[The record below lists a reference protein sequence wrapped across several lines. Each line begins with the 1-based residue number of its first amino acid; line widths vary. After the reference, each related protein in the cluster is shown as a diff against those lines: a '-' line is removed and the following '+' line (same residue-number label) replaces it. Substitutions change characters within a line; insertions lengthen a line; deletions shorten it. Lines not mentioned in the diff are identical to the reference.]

1 MPPNARYA
9 PGFTVL
15 LDGQPMPTTMRA
27 CITSL
32 RYQDG
37 LEGADRVEVTLANPG
52 LQWLDH
58 SLLQLDIGFTL
69 QIGYAPDPFERV
81 FVGEITGVTPSF
93 PSGGVPTLTVVAHDF
108 LQRLTIGTKDRAFA
122 LSLPCI
128 GKFPLPDPLIAELVG
143 FTNLLIPTVDPL
155 GAAVSFLSLLIL
167 YAIDPLEAK
176 RSIRI
181 QQGQSDFDFLSSLA
195 KENGWEMFIDHTQQP
210 QGYRLHF
217 QFLLQDYAPSVTL
230 RWGQSL
236 TEFTPRL
243 TSVGQV
249 AGIVTRIWV
258 TAIKT
263 EFIIALSWDFDRAAF
278 DLQVFPGLGD
288 LDTLLGSQKAKGM
301 LHVEAVGPV
310 TVPRKLLGELLPRL
324 NNRLTG
330 TGSTVGDPGI
340 KAGRVIDL
348 QGLGGQFGGLY
359 RVTSATHTIDG
370 SGYRTSFEVRK
381 EVWFG
386 SIPLPTGAAGLLRVQ
401 GQTLR

>member
-1 MPPNARYA
+1 
-9 PGFTVL
+9 
-15 LDGQPMPTTMRA
+15 MRA

-58 SLLQLDIGFTL
+58 PLLQLDVGFTL
-69 QIGYAPDPFERV
+69 QIGYAPDPFEQV

-108 LQRLTIGTKDRAFA
+108 LQRLTTGTKDRAFA

-128 GKFPLPDPLIAELVG
+128 GKFPLPDPAIAEMVG

-155 GAAVSFLSLLIL
+155 GAAVSFLGLLIL
-167 YAIDPLEAK
+167 YAVDPLEAK

-195 KENGWEMFIDHTQQP
+195 KENGWEMFIDHTKQP

-258 TAIKT
+258 
-263 EFIIALSWDFDRAAF
+263 DGHQDGVRHRAR
-278 DLQVFPGLGD
+278 LGLRPGRVRLAG
-288 LDTLLGSQKAKGM
+288 
-301 LHVEAVGPV
+301 
-310 TVPRKLLGELLPRL
+310 LPRSR
-324 NNRLTG
+324 RL
-330 TGSTVGDPGI
+330 
-340 KAGRVIDL
+340 R
-348 QGLGGQFGGLY
+348 
-359 RVTSATHTIDG
+359 R
-370 SGYRTSFEVRK
+370 
-381 EVWFG
+381 
-386 SIPLPTGAAGLLRVQ
+386 AAGLAE
-401 GQTLR
+401 GQRHVARGSGRPGHGAQEAAR

>member
-1 MPPNARYA
+1 MPRYARYA
-9 PGFTVL
+9 PGFTIL
-15 LDGQPMPTTMRA
+15 LNGQPMPAAMRA
-27 CITSL
+27 GITSL
-32 RYQDG
+32 RYEDG
-37 LEGADRVEVTLANPG
+37 LEGADRVELTLSNPG

-58 SLLQLDIGFTL
+58 LLLQLDTSFAL
-69 QIGYAPDPFERV
+69 RIGYAPDPFEQV

-108 LQRLTIGTKDRAFA
+108 LQRLTTGSKDREYAI
-122 LSLPCI
+122 SLPCI
-128 GKFPLPDPLIAELVG
+128 GKFPLPDRDIAETVG
-143 FTNLLIPTVDPL
+143 FTNQLIPAVDQP
-155 GAAVSFLSLLIL
+155 GAAMSFLSLLIL

-176 RSIRI
+176 SSIRI
-181 QQGQSDFDFLSSLA
+181 QQGQSDFDFLSGLA

-210 QGYRLHF
+210 QGYRLRF
-217 QFLLQDYAPSVTL
+217 QFLQQDSPPSVTL
-230 RWGQSL
+230 QWGKSL

-258 TAIKT
+258 TAIKK
-263 EFIIALSWDFDRAAF
+263 EFVIALSWDFDQAAF
-278 DLQVFPGLGD
+278 DLQVSPGSGD
-288 LDTLLGSQKAKGM
+288 LDAELGSRKAKGL
-301 LHVEAVGPV
+301 LHVEAVGPA

-330 TGSTVGDPGI
+330 SGSTIGDPDI

-386 SIPLPTGAAGLLRVQ
+386 SIPLPKGVAGLVRVQ

>member
-1 MPPNARYA
+1 MARYDKYA

-15 LDGQPMPTTMRA
+15 LDGQPMPTAMRA
-27 CITSL
+27 DITSL

-37 LEGADRVEVTLANPG
+37 IEGADRVEVTLANPG
-52 LQWLDH
+52 LRWLDH
-58 SLLQLDIGFTL
+58 PLLQLDVGFTL
-69 QIGYAPDPFERV
+69 KIGYAPDPLEQV
-81 FVGEITGVTPSF
+81 FVGEITGVTPTF
-93 PSGGVPTLTVVAHDF
+93 PSGGVPTLTIVAHDF
-108 LQRLTIGTKDRAFA
+108 LQRLTTGTKDRAFA

-128 GKFPLPDPLIAELVG
+128 GKFPLPDPLVAELVG
-143 FTNLLIPTVDPL
+143 FTNLLIPTVDLL

-167 YAIDPLEAK
+167 YAVDPLEAK

-181 QQGQSDFDFLSSLA
+181 QQGQSDFDFLSALA

-210 QGYRLHF
+210 YGYRLHF

-263 EFIIALSWDFDRAAF
+263 EFVVALSWDFDRAAF

-288 LDTLLGSQKAKGM
+288 LDALLGSAKAKGM
-301 LHVEAVGPV
+301 LHVDATGPV

-330 TGSTVGDPGI
+330 TGATVGDPAI
-340 KAGRVIDL
+340 KAGRVVDL

-386 SIPLPTGAAGLLRVQ
+386 SIPLPKGAAGLVRVQ
-401 GQTLR
+401 GTTLR

>member
-1 MPPNARYA
+1 MPRYARYA
-9 PGFTVL
+9 PGFTIL
-15 LDGQPMPTTMRA
+15 LNGQPMPAAMRA
-27 CITSL
+27 GITSL
-32 RYQDG
+32 RYEDG
-37 LEGADRVEVTLANPG
+37 LKGADRVELTLANPG

-58 SLLQLDIGFTL
+58 PLLQLDTGFAVR
-69 QIGYAPDPFERV
+69 IGYAPDPFEQV

-108 LQRLTIGTKDRAFA
+108 LQRLTTGSKDREYAM
-122 LSLPCI
+122 SLPCI
-128 GKFPLPDPLIAELVG
+128 GKFPLPDRDIAETVG
-143 FTNLLIPTVDPL
+143 FTNQLIPAVDQP

-176 RSIRI
+176 SSIRI
-181 QQGQSDFDFLSSLA
+181 QQGQSDFDFLSGLA

-210 QGYRLHF
+210 QGYRLRF
-217 QFLLQDYAPSVTL
+217 QFLLQEYAPSVTL
-230 RWGQSL
+230 QWGKSL

-263 EFIIALSWDFDRAAF
+263 EFVIALSWDFDQAAF
-278 DLQVFPGLGD
+278 DLQVSPGPGD
-288 LDTLLGSQKAKGM
+288 LDAVLGSRKAKGL
-301 LHVEAVGPV
+301 LHVEAVGPA

-330 TGSTVGDPGI
+330 SGSTIGDPNI

-386 SIPLPTGAAGLLRVQ
+386 SIPLPKGVAGLARVQ